1 MGNNRPRP
9 AHRPRSK
16 ATGPFSRWI
25 ESLRDKSGARL
36 TYPKV
41 AELLGCSV
49 QTVSNLRAGHTL
61 PGRELAN
68 RIAEA
73 SRGMVPASSW
83 DRRRAA

>member
-1 MGNNRPRP
+1 MGNRTARPP
-9 AHRPRSK
+9 HRPRAK
-16 ATGPFSRWI
+16 ASGPFARWI
-25 ESLRDKSGARL
+25 ETLRDKSGARL

-49 QTVSNLRAGHTL
+49 QTVSNLRMGHTL

-73 SRGMVPASSW
+73 SRGMVPAISW
-83 DRRRAA
+83 DRKRAA